1 MFRLQFILDSAAVC
15 YRGFTKFLETK
26 EQNSS
31 SSLFS
36 LREIAAG
43 LVGRMGVNLEETP
56 SFHRLWDEME
66 LFLTTGDFEP
76 KTFKVVCLNPTLLT
90 SDDKL
95 WQVNIENL
103 KKNKTFLVSHLK
115 PRIIPVLFELLFFR
129 FLFLLIHQTP
139 ISHFR

>member
-1 MFRLQFILDSAAVC
+1 MLRLQFILDSFVV
-15 YRGFTKFLETK
+15 YGGGFTKFLETK

-56 SFHRLWDEME
+56 SVHRLWDEME

-76 KTFKVVCLNPTLLT
+76 KTFTVVCLNPTLLT

-95 WQVNIENL
+95 WQVRRKIL
-103 KKNKTFLVSHLK
+103 KYFDQLLK
-115 PRIIPVLFELLFFR
+115 LFYL
-129 FLFLLIHQTP
+129 FLFLD
-139 ISHFR
+139 SFSY